1 VIAYRIGGRAHPL
14 LDGGGASASSEARWN
29 SRGRHV
35 IYASEHYATAVLEKA
50 AQLSA
55 LRLPPT
61 LVYIRIDVPASASIE
76 EVEAD
81 ALPQWDA
88 DDKASSQAY
97 GDGWYD
103 EQRSLVLLVP
113 SLAAPGI
120 ERNVLINQRH
130 PEFAGV
136 RATTEAGLVCHP
148 RLRLTLV

>member
-1 VIAYRIGGRAHPL
+1 MIAFRIGSRAHPL
-14 LDGGGASASSEARWN
+14 LDGGGAAASDEARWN
-29 SRGRHV
+29 SRGRLV

-61 LVYIRIDVPASASIE
+61 LVYIRIDIHASASIE
-76 EVEAD
+76 AVEAD
-81 ALPQWDA
+81 GLADWDA
-88 DDKASSQAY
+88 DDKAASQAY
-97 GDGWYD
+97 GDRWYD

-130 PEFAGV
+130 PEFARV
-136 RATTEAGLVCHP
+136 TATPEAPLACHP
-148 RLRLTLV
+148 RLRLTPA